1 LIQPKVNEIEKPIF
15 ELMKDAPL
23 KHVHR
28 ELIFDD
34 FKREILLPNKMSQLG
49 PFMSKGDVD
58 GDGIEDLYISGS
70 IGSTGSLYIQN
81 AAGNFIEKTGP
92 WKKEIA
98 REELGSLFF
107 DADSDGDQDLYVV
120 SGSNEYAF
128 NSPLMQDQIY
138 INDGKGN
145 FTNETIARLPK
156 MESSGQRLCA
166 GDYDK
171 DGDIDLFIG
180 GRQVPGAYPFAPRSF
195 LLQNDKGIFKDIT
208 ENSPDLMSPGMI
220 TESLFD
226 DYDKDGDLDLLCV
239 GEWMPITFFENANGQ
254 FVNSTGKMGMSQTT
268 GWWNSISVGDF
279 NGDGKNDYVVG
290 NVGENNKFHPSVE
303 DPLEIYCAD
312 FDENKTYD
320 IVLGKYQDG
329 ICYPV
334 RGRQCSSEQM
344 PFIQQK
350 FPTYS
355 DFATADLKKI
365 YGEDKL
371 KTALHYSAYEFRS
384 CILLSK
390 GNSFTLTPLPIYAQ
404 FGPINKTV
412 IADLNRDG
420 HLDIVGA
427 GNNFGAEVETIRYD
441 GGRGVVLLGDGK
453 GGFEQVGP
461 LESGFFVSGDVKDL
475 ILLEQ
480 YLIVTSND
488 GSTSL
493 HQIAR

>member
-1 LIQPKVNEIEKPIF
+1 
-15 ELMKDAPL
+15 
-23 KHVHR
+23 
-28 ELIFDD
+28 
-34 FKREILLPNKMSQLG
+34 
-49 PFMSKGDVD
+49 
-58 GDGIEDLYISGS
+58 
-70 IGSTGSLYIQN
+70 
-81 AAGNFIEKTGP
+81 
-92 WKKEIA
+92 
-98 REELGSLFF
+98 
-107 DADSDGDQDLYVV
+107 LYVV

-128 NSPLMQDQIY
+128 NSPLMQDQLY

-145 FTNETIARLPK
+145 FTNETVARLPK
-156 MESSGQRLCA
+156 MESSGQRLCS

-171 DGDIDLFIG
+171 DGDLDLFVG
-180 GRQVPGAYPFAPRSF
+180 GRQVPGVYPFAPRSF
-195 LLQNDKGIFKDIT
+195 LLQNNAGIFKEVT

-239 GEWMPITFFENANGQ
+239 GEWMPISFFENANGQ
-254 FVNSTGKMGMSQTT
+254 FVNATLKMGMAQTN

-290 NVGENNKFHPSVE
+290 NVGENNKFHPTV
-303 DPLEIYCAD
+303 DHPLEIYCAD

-329 ICYPV
+329 VCYPV

-384 CILLSK
+384 CILLSN
-390 GNSFTLTPLPIYAQ
+390 GNSFTLTPLPVYAQ
-404 FGPINKTV
+404 FGPLNKTV
-412 IADLNRDG
+412 VSDFNQDG
-420 HLDIVGA
+420 HMDIVGA

-453 GGFEQVGP
+453 GNFTQLAPSV
-461 LESGFFVSGDVKDL
+461 SGFFANGDVKDIIWL
-475 ILLEQ
+475 NNLLVIGSNNQ
-480 YLIVTSND
+480 QVIVYK
-488 GSTSL
+488 
-493 HQIAR
+493 